1 MPPEVVR
8 PVECLWAYGT
18 GESGLVAMVA
28 NAMPSQVVTSGEA
41 GHAELHLTTEGSSPI
56 VGPVTDVF
64 NLCFK
69 GLRIASSS

>member
-18 GESGLVAMVA
+18 GESGLFAVIA
-28 NAMPSQVVTSGEA
+28 NSVPSQVVTSGEA
-41 GHAELHLTTEGSSPI
+41 GHAELDLTAEGPCPI

-64 NLCFK
+64 ISDSK
-69 GLRIASSS
+69 D